1 MQSPVWCLTAWRLR
15 SHEFRRIFQGLS
27 LRSILIVLLLVNVVW
42 AAWSVATRGGHADS
56 VGSSA
61 QAPRSGASGLALLSE
76 LPAPL
81 PKVVNQPVP
90 SEELPQQADVRVS
103 ARTNNEVSANLPRA
117 CIAVGPFHE
126 LTRVETLRD
135 EILDDGGSAE
145 VVEEEIAGQPDYLVY
160 IATAGSRVV
169 ARRIREELKAQA
181 IDSHIIAGG
190 DLLDALSVGVFS
202 RERFARAQ
210 YERVSALGYDTHQ
223 RDLPRRQTV
232 YHLMTDR
239 VGAAPD
245 APHRAACHEIASA
258 NHFL

>member
-1 MQSPVWCLTAWRLR
+1 M
-15 SHEFRRIFQGLS
+15 
-27 LRSILIVLLLVNVVW
+27 RSILIVLVLVNVVW
-42 AAWSVATRGGHADS
+42 AAWSAATRGGHTDS
-56 VGSSA
+56 VGSSPR
-61 QAPRSGASGLALLSE
+61 APRSGASGLALLSE

-81 PKVVNQPVP
+81 PKVVSQPVP
-90 SEELPQQADVRVS
+90 EESLLEADVPVNERD
-103 ARTNNEVSANLPRA
+103 NIEVSANLPRA

-135 EILDDGGSAE
+135 EILDDGGSAA

-160 IATAGSRVV
+160 IATGGSRVV

-245 APHRAACHEIASA
+245 APRRASCHEIASA
-258 NHFL
+258 NYFL

>member
-1 MQSPVWCLTAWRLR
+1 
-15 SHEFRRIFQGLS
+15 LS
-27 LRSILIVLLLVNVVW
+27 GFSVRSILIVLVLVNVVW
-42 AAWSVATRGGHADS
+42 AAWSAATRGGHTDS
-56 VGSSA
+56 VGSSPR
-61 QAPRSGASGLALLSE
+61 APRSGASGLALLSE

-81 PKVVNQPVP
+81 PKVVSQPVP
-90 SEELPQQADVRVS
+90 EESLLEADVPVNERD
-103 ARTNNEVSANLPRA
+103 NIEVSANLPRA

-135 EILDDGGSAE
+135 EILDDGGSAA

-245 APHRAACHEIASA
+245 APRRASCHEIASA
-258 NHFL
+258 NYFL